1 MELWHLLS
9 TSGFPSLL
17 VCCPSRLGGGFASP
31 QLRRELCLR
40 DTTWRHAWRIVC
52 RSSGFWCMM
61 TRATWQLWRR
71 TPESAQPGLRAWPM
85 HLQSSSCII
94 DDFLCRATLATGA
107 EGAAS
112 RPSRQIERFQADITE
127 SVNTPSHLWATLFTT
142 HGPVVLRPSLL

>member
-1 MELWHLLS
+1 MIQVCKRSENDLRLLFQSCHLSRSLELWHLLS

-31 QLRRELCLR
+31 QLRRELYLR

-71 TPESAQPGLRAWPM
+71 PTESAQPGLRAWPM
-85 HLQSSSCII
+85 HLQSSSYLI
-94 DDFLCRATLATGA
+94 DDFDVPGHTGHWRRGRCLPSIEANRAVP
-107 EGAAS
+107 
-112 RPSRQIERFQADITE
+112 RR
-127 SVNTPSHLWATLFTT
+127 HY
-142 HGPVVLRPSLL
+142 